1 MNNLSNIEKLNQFL
15 LNHYVEKDAKCFTH
29 VEFCPGM
36 GRGRYYISDGE
47 YSIFFEL
54 YQKAL
59 EDDNNLKIVESPK
72 TLSPLKI
79 DLDFRFGKH
88 CDNHQYTQD
97 DIKNII
103 KAYLIEIDKY
113 LEIDDSLKKAF
124 VYEIP
129 EPVIDTNGKTDT
141 YKDGI
146 HIMFP
151 DIVTKPNVQYI
162 IRDKIVSN
170 FDKILDRDK
179 INYIN
184 AASDIVDK
192 AIIKSAGWV
201 MYGSSKP
208 GRDPYSLTKIY
219 KPSVDYE
226 NIVDEDI
233 CLEEEDISQYSLEQI
248 INLSSIHNKDI
259 ETSIKEEKMNE
270 INDYGGKK
278 SIKELNRDKKIYDKK
293 TEDPKVITRY
303 LEMLLPFRYDDYN
316 SWLEI
321 GLALYNIGNGSDEY
335 LEIWDNFSQKSDKYQ
350 IGFCSRKWQIIYS
363 SK

>member
-129 EPVIDTNGKTDT
+129 EPVIDTNGK
-141 YKDGI
+141 
-146 HIMFP
+146 
-151 DIVTKPNVQYI
+151 N
-162 IRDKIVSN
+162 
-170 FDKILDRDK
+170 
-179 INYIN
+179 
-184 AASDIVDK
+184 
-192 AIIKSAGWV
+192 
-201 MYGSSKP
+201 
-208 GRDPYSLTKIY
+208 
-219 KPSVDYE
+219 
-226 NIVDEDI
+226 
-233 CLEEEDISQYSLEQI
+233 
-248 INLSSIHNKDI
+248 
-259 ETSIKEEKMNE
+259 
-270 INDYGGKK
+270 
-278 SIKELNRDKKIYDKK
+278 
-293 TEDPKVITRY
+293 RY
-303 LEMLLPFRYDDYN
+303 L
-316 SWLEI
+316 
-321 GLALYNIGNGSDEY
+321 
-335 LEIWDNFSQKSDKYQ
+335 
-350 IGFCSRKWQIIYS
+350 
-363 SK
+363 